1 MHGVETVL
9 ISLLLAVA
17 GLGAVARLLNVPY
30 PIVLVLGGLVLGFV
44 PGLPDVQL
52 EPELV
57 LVIFLPPLLYGAA
70 FFANLRDLRADLRV
84 IALLAV
90 GLVLF
95 TAAVVG
101 AVAHAVIPGLPW
113 AAAFALGAIVAPTD
127 PVAATTIARRLGV
140 PRRTI
145 NILEGEGLFNDGTAL
160 VLYKV
165 AVGAVTT
172 GAWSTG
178 GAAWHLVA
186 DGVGGIVIGLA
197 AGVVITEVRRRID
210 DVPVETTISLLSG
223 YAGYLPAE
231 RVGASGVLAAVSTG
245 IYVGWQAPVIASA
258 SQRLAGY
265 SLWSVLTFLLNALL
279 FVLIGLQLPSIIDG
293 LSGRSLGDVLWPAA
307 VVTVAVILCRFVW
320 SQVVTS
326 VIRLVDRR
334 ASQRARR
341 GTWQDRIISSWSGMR
356 GAVSLAAA
364 LALPHDF
371 PERNLILFV
380 TFAVILVTLVLQGLT
395 LPALIRALHVEDD
408 GAEER
413 EELEGRRRAT
423 DAALIRLDE
432 LSMMEWTRDDT
443 VDRMR
448 GLYDYRRRRL
458 LARDGN
464 AEDGDDEDYENR
476 SYRYQKMVREVI
488 DAQHDA
494 IVELRNQGRISND
507 VMHRL
512 ERELDLERERLE
524 I

>member
-1 MHGVETVL
+1 MHGVEIVL
-9 ISLLLAVA
+9 ILLLVAVA
-17 GLGAVARLLNVPY
+17 GLGAVARWLNVPY

-44 PGLPDVQL
+44 PGLPNVQL
-52 EPELV
+52 EPQLV

-70 FFANLRDLRADLRV
+70 FFANLRDIRAYLRV
-84 IALLAV
+84 IVLLAV

-101 AVAHAVIPGLPW
+101 AVAHAIIPSMPW

-145 NILEGEGLFNDGTAL
+145 NVLEGEGLFNDGTAL

-165 AVGAVTT
+165 AVGAAAT
-172 GAWSTG
+172 GSWSAG
-178 GAAWHLVA
+178 SAAWHLVA
-186 DGVGGIVIGLA
+186 DGVGGILIGLA
-197 AGVVITEVRRRID
+197 AGVIITEVRRRIE

-223 YAGYLPAE
+223 YAGYVPAE
-231 RVGASGVLAAVSTG
+231 QVGASGVLAAVATG
-245 IYVGWQAPVIASA
+245 IYVGWQAPAIASA
-258 SQRLAGY
+258 SQRLAGTA
-265 SLWSVLTFLLNALL
+265 LWTVLTFLLNALL
-279 FVLIGLQLPSIIDG
+279 FVLIGLQLPEIIDG
-293 LSGRSLGDVLWPAA
+293 LSGRSTPEVAWPAA
-307 VVTVAVILCRFVW
+307 AVCAAVILCRLVW
-320 SQVVTS
+320 GQVVTWL
-326 VIRLVDRR
+326 IRLIDRR
-334 ASQRARR
+334 ESQRARR
-341 GTWQDRIISSWSGMR
+341 ATWRDRLISAWAGMR

-364 LALPHDF
+364 LALPQDF
-371 PERNLILFV
+371 PERDLILFI

-395 LPALIRALHVEDD
+395 LPALIRTLHVEDD
-408 GAEER
+408 GAEAR
-413 EELEGRRRAT
+413 EELEARRRAT

-432 LSMMEWTRDDT
+432 LGMMEWTRDDT
-443 VDRMR
+443 VERMR

-464 AEDGDDEDYENR
+464 SEDGDDEDYEGR

-494 IVELRNQGRISND
+494 IVELRNRGRISND